1 MFRILGTLVIVV
13 VLAAPVAQAQATT
26 TVASANLNQTYL
38 DFQVDHVVQVKNKVA
53 PAYPAHLRNA
63 RVPGEVVAQF
73 VVDERGNA
81 IMNTFKAIKSTNT
94 ALTETVREAV
104 ADMTFEPAQ
113 VGGQKVKQLVQL
125 PFKFTPR

>member
-38 DFQVDHVVQVKNKVA
+38 DFQVDQVVQIKNKVA

-81 IMNTFKAIKSTNT
+81 IMNTFKAIKSTHS
-94 ALTETVREAV
+94 ALTETVKEAV

>member
-38 DFQVDHVVQVKNKVA
+38 DFQVDQVVQIKNKVA